1 MVQFAPGSH
10 NLNSNHLTMPVKRT
24 RGRSR
29 KTRRAPM
36 RKRNTTRSKKP
47 AFRQQALNILKTTP
61 TAKTRYETVVNTTT
75 QLVLGT
81 KELDDQDLTNIQ
93 TTGGIDG
100 RTNES
105 VRIKGYRIR
114 FHFVNNLLS
123 PLIVNVAMVI
133 PRQQTADFKTSFFRQ
148 LGLSSTGPVEK
159 GIDFD
164 STSLSGIMYA
174 TLPINTDEF
183 GVIWH
188 TRFKL
193 GVPSTSLGFSSGELK
208 NYRSLYRY
216 IPINRDL
223 QWRDRNDSG
232 SALEKVWMLVWC
244 AGMFEVAAG
253 ASVPGALDY
262 QCHHVAVFDN
272 KNNS

>member
-1 MVQFAPGSH
+1 
-10 NLNSNHLTMPVKRT
+10 MPVKRT

-29 KTRRAPM
+29 KPRRAPM

-47 AFRQQALNILKTTP
+47 AFRKQALDILKTIP
-61 TAKTRYETVVNTTT
+61 TDRVRYETVVNTTT

-81 KELDDQDLTNIQ
+81 KELDDQDLTVISP
-93 TTGGIDG
+93 TGGVDG
-100 RTNES
+100 RTNDT
-105 VRIKGYRIR
+105 VRIRGYRIR

-123 PLIVNVAMVI
+123 PLIVNVAMVV
-133 PRQQTADFKTSFFRQ
+133 PRNTQSDFKERFFRQ
-148 LGLSSTGPVEK
+148 LGLSSSGSAER
-159 GIDFD
+159 GLDFD
-164 STSLSGIMYA
+164 SSALSGISYA

-223 QWRDRNDSG
+223 QYYDRNNG
-232 SALEKVWMLVWC
+232 TTALEKIWMLVWC
-244 AGMFEVAAG
+244 AGMFEVAGG
-253 ASVPGALDY
+253 ATVPGALDY